1 MKSLSYLNKYLITY
15 KWRLLLGI
23 IFVFGSNWFK
33 VEMPNFF
40 GDLTDELTTW
50 SDTNSPDDLLYF
62 ALKSGAYFFLLSFIS
77 SFFLFMMR
85 QTIIIMSRLIEFDL
99 KNEIYTHY
107 QKLSFSFY
115 RKNNTGDIIN
125 RISEDVTK
133 VRMYLGPGLMYS
145 FNLVILSILVIKN
158 MLHESPMLTLFVL
171 TPLPIM
177 SYIIYK
183 VSSKISTISTV
194 VQEEQSHMSTLAQE
208 TFTGIRV
215 IKAYER
221 THEMEDRFN
230 KSAESYKKTSMK
242 LVLINSLFMPT
253 IFILIGISTIVS
265 IYLGGLVY
273 YESQIT
279 LGVIIKFIFY
289 VNMLTWP
296 FASIGFVTAMIQ
308 RAAASQKRI
317 NEFLEEKPEIVNHN
331 FQPFTFHGEIEFKNV
346 SFTYKNSGIKAIN
359 NLSFTLKKGE
369 SLGIIGKTG
378 SGKSTVLNLIMRQID
393 PDEGEILIDG
403 VSILDINLDEFRN
416 QSGVVP
422 QDVYLFSETIKE
434 NILFGCMDENIA
446 EERLIEVAKMSHLYH
461 NIMDFPKQFETLLG
475 ERGVNLS
482 GGQKQRLSIS
492 RALIRHP
499 RLLLLDDCL
508 SAVDTET
515 EDFILNNLANLKTTS
530 VIVSHRV
537 SSIRN
542 ADKIINL
549 ENGTTIEEGTHKVL
563 LSNGGEYAKL
573 YKKQLSE
580 N

>member
-1 MKSLSYLNKYLITY
+1 MKSLSYLNKYLIKY

-23 IFVFGSNWFK
+23 IFIFGSNWFK

-40 GDLTDELTTW
+40 GEVIDEI
-50 SDTNSPDDLLYF
+50 NSWDKNNMPENLLDF
-62 ALKSGAYFFLLSFIS
+62 SLKSGGYFLLLSFIS
-77 SFFLFMMR
+77 AFFLFTMR

-99 KNEIYTHY
+99 KNEIYDHY

-115 RKNNTGDIIN
+115 KRNNTGDIIN
-125 RISEDVTK
+125 RISEDVSK

-145 FNLVILSILVIKN
+145 FNLVILSVLVIKN
-158 MLHESPMLTLFVL
+158 MINVSPTLTIFVL
-171 TPLPIM
+171 IPLPIM
-177 SYIIYK
+177 SFIIYK
-183 VSSKISTISTV
+183 VSSKISAISTV

-230 KSAESYKKTSMK
+230 KSAENYKKKSMK

-253 IFILIGISTIVS
+253 IFILIGISTIVC
-265 IYLGGLVY
+265 IYLGGLLFY
-273 YESQIT
+273 DGDIT
-279 LGVIIKFIFY
+279 KGDIIKFIFY

-296 FASIGFVTAMIQ
+296 FASIGFVTAMVQ

-317 NEFLEEKPEIVNHN
+317 NEFLEEEPEIVNHN
-331 FQPFTFHGEIEFKNV
+331 FSPFSFQGDIEFKNV
-346 SFTYKNSGIKAIN
+346 SFTYKNSGIVAVN
-359 NLSFTLKKGE
+359 NLSFILKKGE

-378 SGKSTVLNLIMRQID
+378 SGKSTILNLIMRQID

-403 VSILDINLDEFRN
+403 ISINDINLDEFRN

-422 QDVYLFSETIKE
+422 QDIFLFSETIKN
-434 NILFGCMDENIA
+434 NILFGCMDDNIA
-446 EERLIEVAKMSHLYH
+446 EERLIEVTKMSHLYH
-461 NIMDFPKQFETLLG
+461 NIMEFPDQFETMLG
-475 ERGVNLS
+475 ERGINLS

-499 RLLLLDDCL
+499 KLLLLDDCL

-515 EDFILNNLANLKTTS
+515 EDFILNNLAKLKTTS

-542 ADKIINL
+542 ADRIINID
-549 ENGTTIEEGTHKVL
+549 NGVIIEEGTHKEL
-563 LSNGGEYAKL
+563 LSRNGVYAKL
-573 YKKQLSE
+573 YKKQLTE
-580 N
+580 E